1 VHVRIDE
8 KQKVWQAD
16 SEALRCA
23 TSQFH
28 SIRRYTT
35 SDAGEMEKKEKNIL
49 QQNCKEQASYTRK
62 KQTAQEDN
70 FLPGLHVAEISL
82 I

>member
-1 VHVRIDE
+1 MLELMKNKKCDRLTVRHCVVPRHSFTAYVDIQQAMQE
-8 KQKVWQAD
+8 KWK
-16 SEALRCA
+16 
-23 TSQFH
+23 
-28 SIRRYTT
+28 
-35 SDAGEMEKKEKNIL
+35 KKEKNIL